1 MRYLSEIKDATIN
14 DIITE
19 LKRRKRRV
27 NVKLIQKAYE
37 FSNKNHEGQLRKSGE
52 PYIIHPLNVAYILA
66 SIELDEQTICA
77 ALLHDI
83 VEDTKITHQD
93 IINEFGKEIADLVD
107 GVTKLTQFQQ
117 NITVKEQQVEDYRK
131 MFLAMG
137 KDIRVIL
144 IKLADRLHNMR
155 TLKFLTRDRQI
166 AISKETMELYAPL
179 ANRLG
184 LYSIKW
190 ELEDL
195 SFKYLYPEEYRE
207 LVEGINRKREERLTF
222 IESIMDRIRFD
233 LKKQHIDSEV
243 TGRAKHLYSIY
254 RKMKRDNKTLDE
266 IYDLFALRILVNS
279 VKDCYAALGIVH
291 ELYNPMPGRFKDYIS
306 VPKSNMY
313 QSLHTTLIGPKGT
326 PFEIQIRTWDMH
338 RVAEFGIAAHWA
350 YKEANY
356 KGTKAT
362 VTVGED
368 KLSWLRESLEWQKDM
383 QDPDEFLNNLRTEL
397 FEDEVYVFTPK
408 GDIKV
413 LPKGATPIDFAY
425 MIHEQIGHRMTGA
438 KVNSKMVPIITNLKN
453 GDIIEIITSEAV
465 KGPSRD
471 WLKYVKSTMAKNRI
485 QQWFKRAEREENIV
499 KGKDLI
505 EKEIKR
511 IGMSQTEIYKQEYV
525 NAALN
530 RYKFNGID
538 DMYASVGFGAITPSK
553 VISRILEEYRK
564 EHKELNLEEKI
575 EELSHSKKVNKSAN
589 NGIIV
594 KGIDNCLVKL
604 SKCCNPVP
612 GDEIIG
618 YITKGRGVSVHRTDC
633 VNAKE
638 LFEEEERIIDV
649 KWYDENK
656 KSSYTVDIEIF
667 ANDRTG
673 LLADIIK
680 ELSTQKTKLIAV
692 NCRANKDKIAITEIT
707 IEVENLDE
715 LNKVLK
721 DLRKVDS
728 VYEVNRRK

>member
-1 MRYLSEIKDATIN
+1 MTENKEAEIN
-14 DIITE
+14 DIIAE
-19 LKRRKRRV
+19 LKKRKRKA
-27 NVKLIQKAYE
+27 NIKLVLKAYNFANE
-37 FSNKNHEGQLRKSGE
+37 QHKGQLRKSGE
-52 PYIIHPLNVAYILA
+52 PYIIHPLQVAYILTT
-66 SIELDEQTICA
+66 IDMDEATICA
-77 ALLHDI
+77 ALLHDV
-83 VEDTKITHQD
+83 VEDTEITHED
-93 IINEFGKEIADLVD
+93 LIKEFGEEIANLVD
-107 GVTKLTQFQQ
+107 GVTKLSKLQQ
-117 NITVKEQQVEDYRK
+117 YTTVKEQQVEDYRK

-166 AISKETMELYAPL
+166 ANAKETMDLYAPL

-207 LVEGINRKREERLTF
+207 LVEGIDRKREERLVF
-222 IESIMDRIRFD
+222 IEKIMDKIRFE
-233 LKKQHIDSEV
+233 LKRNRIDAEV

-279 VKDCYAALGIVH
+279 VKDCYAALGVVH
-291 ELYNPMPGRFKDYIS
+291 ELYSPMPGRFKDYIS

-326 PFEIQIRTWDMH
+326 PFEVQIRTWDMH

-350 YKEANY
+350 YKEAN
-356 KGTKAT
+356 KEKKS
-362 VTVGED
+362 VVKVEED
-368 KLSWLRESLEWQKDM
+368 KLAWLRESLEWQKDM
-383 QDPDEFLNNLRTEL
+383 QDPDEFLNTLKTEL

-413 LPKGATPIDFAY
+413 LPKGSTPIDFAY
-425 MIHEQIGHRMTGA
+425 HIHAEIGHKMTGC
-438 KVNSKMVPIITNLKN
+438 KVNNKMVPIITKLKN
-453 GDIIEIITSEAV
+453 GDIVDIITSDAP

-471 WLKYVKSTMAKNRI
+471 WLKYVKSTTAKNRI
-485 QQWFKRAEREENIV
+485 LSWFKKAEREDNIV
-499 KGKDLI
+499 RGKDLI

-511 IGMSQTEIYKQEYV
+511 IGMSQTELYKQEYV

-530 RYKFNGID
+530 RYKFGTID
-538 DMYASVGFGAITPSK
+538 DMYASVGFGAISPSK
-553 VISRILEEYRK
+553 VISRMLEEYRK
-564 EHKELNLEEKI
+564 EHKELNIDEKI
-575 EELSHSKKVNKSAN
+575 EELSKAKKINKKASD
-589 NGIIV
+589 NGIVV

-612 GDEIIG
+612 GDDIIG

-633 VNAKE
+633 VNVKE
-638 LFEEEERIIDV
+638 LLDEDSRIIDV
-649 KWYDENK
+649 EWYNANK
-656 KSSYTVDIEIF
+656 QASYTVDIEIY
-667 ANDRTG
+667 ANDRSG

-680 ELSTQKTKLIAV
+680 ELSTLKTKLLAV
-692 NCRANKDKIAITEIT
+692 NSRANKEKIAITEVSV
-707 IEVENLDE
+707 EVENLEE
-715 LNKVLK
+715 LNKILRV
-721 DLRKVDS
+721 LRKIDS
-728 VYEVNRRK
+728 VYEVKRKK

>member
-1 MRYLSEIKDATIN
+1 MTENKEAEIN
-14 DIITE
+14 DIIAE
-19 LKRRKRRV
+19 LKKRKKKA
-27 NVKLIQKAYE
+27 NVKLVLKAYNFANE
-37 FSNKNHEGQLRKSGE
+37 QHKGQLRKSGE
-52 PYIIHPLNVAYILA
+52 PYIIHPLQVAYILTT
-66 SIELDEQTICA
+66 IDMDEATICA
-77 ALLHDI
+77 ALLHDV
-83 VEDTKITHQD
+83 VEDTEITHED
-93 IINEFGKEIADLVD
+93 LIKEFGEEIANLVD
-107 GVTKLTQFQQ
+107 GVTKLSKLQQ
-117 NITVKEQQVEDYRK
+117 YTTVKEQQVEDYRK

-166 AISKETMELYAPL
+166 ANAKETMDLYAPL

-207 LVEGINRKREERLTF
+207 LVEGIDRKREERLVF
-222 IESIMDRIRFD
+222 IEKIMDKIRFE
-233 LKKQHIDSEV
+233 LKRNRIDAEV

-279 VKDCYAALGIVH
+279 VKDCYAALGVVH
-291 ELYNPMPGRFKDYIS
+291 ELYSPMPGRFKDYIS

-326 PFEIQIRTWDMH
+326 PFEVQIRTWDMH

-350 YKEANY
+350 YKEAN
-356 KGTKAT
+356 KEKKS
-362 VTVGED
+362 VVKVEED
-368 KLSWLRESLEWQKDM
+368 KLAWLRESLEWQKDM
-383 QDPDEFLNNLRTEL
+383 QDPDEFLNTLKTEL

-413 LPKGATPIDFAY
+413 LPKGSTPIDFAY
-425 MIHEQIGHRMTGA
+425 HIHAEIGHKMTGC
-438 KVNSKMVPIITNLKN
+438 KVNNKMVPIITKLKN
-453 GDIIEIITSEAV
+453 GDIVDIITSDAP

-471 WLKYVKSTMAKNRI
+471 WLKYVKSTTARNRI
-485 QQWFKRAEREENIV
+485 LSWFKKAEREDNIV

-511 IGMSQTEIYKQEYV
+511 IGMSQTELYKQEYV
-525 NAALN
+525 NAALK
-530 RYKFNGID
+530 RYKFATID
-538 DMYASVGFGAITPSK
+538 DMYASVGFGAISPSK
-553 VISRILEEYRK
+553 VISRMLEEYRK
-564 EHKELNLEEKI
+564 EHKELNIDEKI
-575 EELSHSKKVNKSAN
+575 EELSKAKKINKKASD
-589 NGIIV
+589 NGIVV

-612 GDEIIG
+612 GDDIIG

-633 VNAKE
+633 VNVKE
-638 LFEEEERIIDV
+638 LLDEDGRIIDV
-649 KWYDENK
+649 EWYNANK
-656 KSSYTVDIEIF
+656 QASYTVDIEIY
-667 ANDRTG
+667 ANDRSG

-680 ELSTQKTKLIAV
+680 ELSALKTKLLAV
-692 NCRANKDKIAITEIT
+692 NSRANKEKIAITEVSV
-707 IEVENLDE
+707 EVENLEE
-715 LNKVLK
+715 LNKILRV
-721 DLRKVDS
+721 LRKIDS
-728 VYEVNRRK
+728 VYEVKRKK